1 MRNKNNCMKAIF
13 IESDDSSNIKLLLEL
28 DKKLN
33 LRTHILSAE
42 EKEDIALA
50 KAILEEETGEYLTE
64 QEILKKLNE

>member
-1 MRNKNNCMKAIF
+1 MKAIF

-28 DKKLN
+28 AKKLN